1 MVEVIMDSYKGSF
14 YLVTGDL
21 LFQRVKS
28 ALNQSH
34 RRYFLLSKQ
43 VKSISAK
50 LENIYYRLLTFFK
63 MSPCDILEYIFK
75 RQP

>member
-34 RRYFLLSKQ
+34 RQYFLLSKQ

-50 LENIYYRLLTFFK
+50 LENIYYR
-63 MSPCDILEYIFK
+63 
-75 RQP
+75 